1 VDTIAMDDGTTV
13 DVTITDMTNPCVF
26 FNAAQ
31 FGIGVTGLELPNPD
45 GSLTGPPGMEKRL
58 AELRLKASHLMGWTS
73 MTAEQSLNSTMPF
86 AVSITAP
93 ADYTSMTGSTV
104 KAADVDL
111 VARWYAS
118 DGHIGMHTAAPGSGS
133 TCLGAAVAVPGT
145 IPNQALAQGPLKSG
159 KGGDLTFG
167 HPSGEFTLHTEPNL
181 DNDPN
186 KISYRHSPS
195 PGRRASSATAPSTSR
210 KTAGST
216 SSGRKRTSTRPRC
229 SSCSAT
235 PSASRS
241 SASVGGP
248 ATPLRPAPTR
258 PQGSAKGRLSWHR
271 GIPDICFDPTTEVET
286 ATCPTPYHRD
296 RDQNLFVVA
305 VVMDVAHRCL
315 PICEVACGM
324 GVRRR
329 GRGSGP
335 AAVPAQ
341 HPRRDPHNNQAH
353 DGSAVVFGAEGSE
366 WD

>member
-1 VDTIAMDDGTTV
+1 MDDGTTV

-195 PGRRASSATAPSTSR
+195 PDVARHLRRHRLRQGKPRGAR
-210 KTAGST
+210 QVGG
-216 SSGRKRTSTRPRC
+216 SGRVHG
-229 SSCSAT
+229 SSFFMLGDTISI
-235 PSASRS
+235 
-241 SASVGGP
+241 
-248 ATPLRPAPTR
+248 
-258 PQGSAKGRLSWHR
+258 QK
-271 GIPDICFDPTTEVET
+271 
-286 ATCPTPYHRD
+286 
-296 RDQNLFVVA
+296 
-305 VVMDVAHRCL
+305 
-315 PICEVACGM
+315 
-324 GVRRR
+324 
-329 GRGSGP
+329 
-335 AAVPAQ
+335 
-341 HPRRDPHNNQAH
+341 
-353 DGSAVVFGAEGSE
+353 
-366 WD
+366 